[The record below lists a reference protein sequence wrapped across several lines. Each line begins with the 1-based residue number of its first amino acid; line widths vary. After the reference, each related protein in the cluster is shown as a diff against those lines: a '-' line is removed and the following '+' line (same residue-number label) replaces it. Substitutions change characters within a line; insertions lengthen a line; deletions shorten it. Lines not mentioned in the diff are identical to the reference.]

1 MKEELRAG
9 KSFVSAVEAAFDR
22 AWTSIR
28 DSNVSTLITCAILF
42 LTSSATP
49 IIRGFAV
56 TLGIGVLISM
66 FTAVVVTRTLLRLV
80 IRQKWG
86 RNPKW
91 FGVRAPKEI
100 QS

>member
-1 MKEELRAG
+1 
-9 KSFVSAVEAAFDR
+9 
-22 AWTSIR
+22 
-28 DSNVSTLITCAILF
+28 
-42 LTSSATP
+42 
-49 IIRGFAV
+49 V

>member
-1 MKEELRAG
+1 
-9 KSFVSAVEAAFDR
+9 VSAVEAAFDR

-28 DSNVSTLITCAILF
+28 DSNVSTLITCVILF

-56 TLGIGVLISM
+56 TLGLGVLISM

-91 FGVRAPKEI
+91 FGVQVPEEAK
-100 QS
+100 S